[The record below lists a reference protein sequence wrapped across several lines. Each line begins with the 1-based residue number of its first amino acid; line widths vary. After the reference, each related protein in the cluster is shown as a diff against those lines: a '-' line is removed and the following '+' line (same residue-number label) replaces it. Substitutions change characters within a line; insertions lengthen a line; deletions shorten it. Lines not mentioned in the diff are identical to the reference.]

1 VSRPRVSA
9 QARYGAGFVDRFG
22 RDATACHANAERAQE
37 IGGEVGRL
45 WNLLNADHVLLG
57 REVAKKVTQLNRL
70 KLVWRAMVTV
80 SDRDLEWADALEEL
94 AAWDEARHTDSKP
107 VGVGA
112 DRQALTGQ
120 RLAE

>member
-1 VSRPRVSA
+1 MAPASSTASA
-9 QARYGAGFVDRFG
+9 VTLRRAVR
-22 RDATACHANAERAQE
+22 TLNERRK